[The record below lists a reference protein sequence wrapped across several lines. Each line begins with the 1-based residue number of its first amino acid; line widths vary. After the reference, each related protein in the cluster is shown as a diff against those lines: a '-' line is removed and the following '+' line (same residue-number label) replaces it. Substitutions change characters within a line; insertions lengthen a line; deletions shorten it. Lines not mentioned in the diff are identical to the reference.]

1 MVTFIVEGDSDKDF
15 FIDFLT
21 ELEITKDRY
30 NIKIFNGKDNIF
42 KLSCPL
48 YDEIENELD
57 IINKIFIVVDADDP
71 KDKSPIRGYEETQ
84 KHLKSLIKDLEFDVF
99 IDYFIFSDKDKNR
112 GFLETFLLSVIED
125 EQQECIENFKECYEY
140 DLSDKFV
147 YNTFYKQK
155 KYPFDFSHPNF
166 DELKQKLINLFE

>member
-21 ELEITKDRY
+21 ELGITKDRY
-30 NIKIFNGKDNIF
+30 KIKIFNGKDNIF

-57 IINKIFIVVDADDP
+57 IINKIFIAVDADDP

-84 KHLKSLIKDLEFDVF
+84 KHLNNLIKDLEFDVF

-125 EQQECIENFKECYEY
+125 EQKECIDNFRECYKYE
-140 DLSDKFV
+140 LSDKWV